1 MDFIVLILGSDI
13 NAYYMARCYHE
24 QYNEKAY
31 MIGKL
36 EMNFTSYSKIIN
48 LEIYA
53 DLQEEISFK
62 RILKHFYM
70 KHRNKKILLIGSNDT
85 YIRLIIENQDYLK
98 RYFIFPYF
106 SIDLLNNLLL
116 KEKFYSNFKDLPK
129 PETFVYN
136 INEILDR
143 TRIKKFGYPLILK
156 PSNGILYHE
165 HDFINQH
172 KVYKVKNFRELTDVI
187 SAIKESGYNGNLII
201 QKYIAGDDSYLF
213 DCVAYLDR
221 YGKVKLMTFAQ
232 IALQEHTITGI
243 GNATILVNGYN
254 SFGGTNKIIKKIKS
268 CLEKMNYHGFLEVD
282 LKYDLENKEFKVLE
296 INPRQARSSY
306 YLTFAG
312 FNLIKYLVDDLIY
325 EKKMKYTFVDNEVC
339 LSFVPKIIVKKYVN
353 NCALKEEILKLYRE
367 KKVINPLKNK
377 KDNLFK
383 RKMWLR
389 ARDINYIKKY
399 KQNSW

>member
-24 QYNEKAY
+24 EYNKKAY

-36 EMNFTSYSKIIN
+36 GMNFTSYSKIIN
-48 LEIYA
+48 LEIYD
-53 DLQEEISFK
+53 DLQDENSFK
-62 RILKHFYM
+62 KILKSFYM

-85 YIRLIIENQDYLK
+85 YVRLIIENQDYLK
-98 RYFIFPYF
+98 KYFIFPYF
-106 SIDLLNNLLL
+106 DIDLLNNLLL
-116 KEKFYSNFKDLPK
+116 KERFYSNFNDLSK

-136 INEILDR
+136 VNEILDR
-143 TRIKKFGYPLILK
+143 TKIKKYGYPLILK

-165 HDFINQH
+165 HDFSNQH
-172 KVYKVKNFRELTDVI
+172 KVYKVKNFHELIDVI
-187 SAIKESGYNGNLII
+187 EVIKKSGYNGNLII
-201 QKYIAGDDSYLF
+201 QKYIQGDDSYLF

-243 GNATILVNGYN
+243 GNATVLVNGYN
-254 SFGGTNKIIKKIKS
+254 SFGGTGKIIKELKN

-282 LKYDLENKEFKVLE
+282 LKYDLDNNEFKVLE
-296 INPRQARSSY
+296 INPRQGRSSY
-306 YLTFAG
+306 YLAFAG

-325 EKKMKYTFVDNEVC
+325 EKQLQYTFVNKEVC
-339 LSFVPKIIVKKYVN
+339 LSFVPKFVIKKYVN
-353 NCALKEEILKLYRE
+353 NSALKKEILKLYHE

>member
-143 TRIKKFGYPLILK
+143 TKIKKFGYPLILK